1 MHTNG
6 ITKIAT
12 KSPKMTSD
20 APFLIGV
27 DNIQE
32 MLPTILIDSI
42 VLDNH
47 FIIKGINQNVL
58 DLLGYTRN
66 ELQGKDINCLIDD
79 GTLVSSIQKDL
90 ATGFSGE
97 KRYVLLTKENTKI
110 VVCIS
115 GFYLGLISDINNKI
129 ILIVRKT
136 QSAVVSEN
144 SENTKVEIDKF
155 IYRAAH
161 DLRGPLATIK
171 GLIDLIKI
179 RENNDEL
186 DRLIQLVDS
195 HANVLDE
202 RLFQLAYMAQYCKE
216 EKNSS
221 DEIIFHTIETR
232 LRKIIEKN
240 AFVDFLEFNFSS
252 PKGTL
257 SAVREDIIS
266 ELLDNLLLH
275 TLSLPI
281 KSIPSQINF
290 KLTRSEKQLRIT
302 VVTVGFNLT
311 DEILIATRNSSF
323 SYTDLVKYPQ
333 MVHYYGAKKL
343 ANQLNTTI
351 ESVFI
356 AEDKHRLEVRIP
368 I

>member
-1 MHTNG
+1 MAG
-6 ITKIAT
+6 
-12 KSPKMTSD
+12 D

-32 MLPTILIDSI
+32 MLPAILMDSI
-42 VLDNH
+42 VLDNR

-58 DLLGYTRN
+58 DLLGYQRQDLC
-66 ELQGKDINCLIDD
+66 EKDINCLVEDKGLIES
-79 GTLVSSIQKDL
+79 LQKDL
-90 ATGFSGE
+90 ATGFLGE
-97 KRYVLLTKENTKI
+97 KRYVLLTKGRAKI

-136 QSAVVSEN
+136 QVTLAPENAEN
-144 SENTKVEIDKF
+144 SKAEIDKF

-216 EKNSS
+216 QPNGN
-221 DEIIFHTIETR
+221 DEIIFHSIETR
-232 LRKIIEKN
+232 LRRIIEKN

-257 SAVREDIIS
+257 SAVREDVIS

-281 KSIPSQINF
+281 KTIPSQINF

-302 VVTVGFNLT
+302 VITVGFKLT
-311 DEILIATRNSSF
+311 DELLIATRNSSF

-333 MVHYYGAKKL
+333 MVHFYSAKKL

-356 AEDKHRLEVRIP
+356 AEDKQRLEVRIP

>member
-1 MHTNG
+1 
-6 ITKIAT
+6 
-12 KSPKMTSD
+12 MTSNS
-20 APFLIGV
+20 PFLIGV

-32 MLPTILIDSI
+32 MLPTILTDSI
-42 VLDNH
+42 VLDNR

-58 DLLGYTRN
+58 DLLGYTGN
-66 ELQGKDINCLIDD
+66 ELQERDINCFIEDKN
-79 GTLVSSIQKDL
+79 LVASLQKDL

-97 KRYVLLTKENTKI
+97 KRYVLLTKEKTKI
-110 VVCIS
+110 VACIS
-115 GFYLGLISDINNKI
+115 GFYMGLISDINNKI

-136 QSAVVSEN
+136 QPTVSNEN
-144 SENTKVEIDKF
+144 PQKTEIEIDKF

-202 RLFQLAYMAQYCKE
+202 RLFQLGYMAQYYKE
-216 EKNSS
+216 EKIAN

-252 PKGTL
+252 PSGN
-257 SAVREDIIS
+257 VVGREA
-266 ELLDNLLLH
+266 
-275 TLSLPI
+275 
-281 KSIPSQINF
+281 
-290 KLTRSEKQLRIT
+290 R
-302 VVTVGFNLT
+302 
-311 DEILIATRNSSF
+311 
-323 SYTDLVKYPQ
+323 YDL
-333 MVHYYGAKKL
+333 
-343 ANQLNTTI
+343 
-351 ESVFI
+351 
-356 AEDKHRLEVRIP
+356 
-368 I
+368 

>member
-1 MHTNG
+1 MQ
-6 ITKIAT
+6 T
-12 KSPKMTSD
+12 KSLTQMISD
-20 APFLIGV
+20 GPFLIGT

-32 MLPTILIDSI
+32 MLSTIVMDSI
-42 VLDNH
+42 IIDNH

-58 DLLGYTRN
+58 DLLGYNRN
-66 ELQGKDINCLIDD
+66 ELFEKDINCLVDD
-79 GTLVSSIQKDL
+79 SCLVASLQKDL

-97 KRYVLLTKENTKI
+97 KRYVLRTKENAKI
-110 VVCIS
+110 VACIS

-129 ILIVRKT
+129 ILIVKKT
-136 QSAVVSEN
+136 EVVATIEN
-144 SENTKVEIDKF
+144 PENTRIEIDQF

-202 RLFQLAYMAQYCKE
+202 RLFQLAYMAQYYKE
-216 EKNSS
+216 ENNAN

-266 ELLDNLLLH
+266 ELLDNILLH

-281 KSIPSQINF
+281 KSIPSKINF

-302 VVTVGFNLT
+302 VITVGFKLT
-311 DEILIATRNSSF
+311 DEILIATRNPSF

-343 ANQLNTTI
+343 AKQLNTTI

-356 AEDKHRLEVRIP
+356 AEDKFRLEVRIP

>member
-1 MHTNG
+1 MR
-6 ITKIAT
+6 
-12 KSPKMTSD
+12 SD
-20 APFLIGV
+20 GPFLVGM

-32 MLPTILIDSI
+32 MLPTILTDSI
-42 VLDNH
+42 VLDNR
-47 FIIKGINQNVL
+47 FRIKGINQNVL

-66 ELQGKDINCLIDD
+66 ELLEKDVTCFVEDRS
-79 GTLVSSIQKDL
+79 LVASLEKDL

-97 KRYVLLTKENTKI
+97 KRYVLLTKENTK
-110 VVCIS
+110 VVACIS
-115 GFYLGLISDINNKI
+115 GFYMGLISDINNKI
-129 ILIVRKT
+129 VLIVRKT
-136 QSAVVSEN
+136 QQTVAIDN
-144 SENTKVEIDKF
+144 PENTKIELDKF

-171 GLIDLIKI
+171 GLIGLIKI

-202 RLFQLAYMAQYCKE
+202 RLFQLAYMAQYYKE
-216 EKNSS
+216 EKIAS

-252 PKGTL
+252 PAGTL
-257 SAVREDIIS
+257 SAVREDTIS

-275 TLSLPI
+275 TLALPL

-302 VVTVGFNLT
+302 VVTVGFKLT
-311 DEILIATRNSSF
+311 DEILIATRNPAF

-333 MVHYYGAKKL
+333 MVHFYAAKKL

-356 AEDKHRLEVRIP
+356 AEDKQRLEVRIP

>member
-1 MHTNG
+1 
-6 ITKIAT
+6 
-12 KSPKMTSD
+12 MTRNS
-20 APFLIGV
+20 PFLIGM
-27 DNIQE
+27 DSIQE
-32 MLPTILIDSI
+32 MLPTILTDSI
-42 VLDNH
+42 VLDNRL
-47 FIIKGINQNVL
+47 IIKGINQNVL
-58 DLLGYTRN
+58 DLVGYSRN
-66 ELQGKDINCLIDD
+66 ELLEKDVNSLAEDRN
-79 GTLVSSIQKDL
+79 LAASLQKDL

-97 KRYVLLTKENTKI
+97 KRYVLLTKEKTKI

-115 GFYLGLISDINNKI
+115 GFYMGLISDINNKI
-129 ILIVRKT
+129 VLIIRKT
-136 QSAVVSEN
+136 QPTVAIDTP
-144 SENTKVEIDKF
+144 ENTKIEIDKF

-171 GLIDLIKI
+171 GLIDLINI

-202 RLFQLAYMAQYCKE
+202 RLFQLAYMAQYYKE
-216 EKNSS
+216 EKIVS
-221 DEIIFHTIETR
+221 DELIFHTIETR

-240 AFVDFLEFNFSS
+240 AFIDFLEFNFSS
-252 PKGTL
+252 PVGTL
-257 SAVREDIIS
+257 SAVRASTIS

-275 TLSLPI
+275 ILALPI

-302 VVTVGFNLT
+302 VVTVGFKLT

-323 SYTDLVKYPQ
+323 SYTDLVKHPK
-333 MVHYYGAKKL
+333 MVHFYAAKKL

-356 AEDKHRLEVRIP
+356 AEDKQRLEVRIP

>member
-1 MHTNG
+1 LQ
-6 ITKIAT
+6 T
-12 KSPKMTSD
+12 KSHEMTSD
-20 APFLIGV
+20 GPFLIGV

-32 MLPTILIDSI
+32 MLPTILADSI
-42 VLDNH
+42 VLDNR

-58 DLLGYTRN
+58 DSLGYTRA
-66 ELQGKDINCLIDD
+66 ELQERDLNCLVDD
-79 GTLVSSIQKDL
+79 KSLVASLQKDL
-90 ATGFSGE
+90 SIGFSGE
-97 KRYVLLTKENTKI
+97 KRYVLLTKENAKI
-110 VVCIS
+110 VACIS
-115 GFYLGLISDINNKI
+115 GFYMGLISDINNKI
-129 ILIVRKT
+129 VLVVRKT
-136 QSAVVSEN
+136 QPTVPNEN
-144 SENTKVEIDKF
+144 PENTKVEIDKF

-202 RLFQLAYMAQYCKE
+202 RLFQLGYMAQYYKE
-216 EKNSS
+216 EKNTN
-221 DEIIFHTIETR
+221 DEIIFHALETR

-275 TLSLPI
+275 TLSMPI
-281 KSIPSQINF
+281 KTIPSKINF
-290 KLTRSEKQLRIT
+290 KLSRSEKQLRIT
-302 VVTVGFNLT
+302 VVTVGLKLT
-311 DEILIATRNSSF
+311 DEILVATRNPSF
-323 SYTDLVKYPQ
+323 SYTDLVQYPQ
-333 MVHYYGAKKL
+333 MVHFYAAKKL
-343 ANQLNTTI
+343 ANRLNTTI

-356 AEDKHRLEVRIP
+356 AEDRQRLEVRIP

>member
-1 MHTNG
+1 
-6 ITKIAT
+6 
-12 KSPKMTSD
+12 MTSN
-20 APFLIGV
+20 APFLIAV
-27 DNIQE
+27 DNILD
-32 MLPTILIDSI
+32 MLPTILMDSI
-42 VLDNH
+42 VLDNS
-47 FIIKGINQNVL
+47 FVIKGINQNVL
-58 DLLGYTRN
+58 DLLGYTRE
-66 ELQGKDINCLIDD
+66 ELQDRDLNYLVTD
-79 GTLVSSIQKDL
+79 GNLVSSLQKDL

-97 KRYVLLTKENTKI
+97 RRHVLFTKANTKI
-110 VVCIS
+110 VVSIS

-129 ILIVRKT
+129 ILVIRRQQLSVTRDT
-136 QSAVVSEN
+136 QEN
-144 SENTKVEIDKF
+144 PKIEIDQF

-202 RLFQLAYMAQYCKE
+202 RLFQLSYMAQYKE
-216 EKNSS
+216 EKSAG

-252 PKGTL
+252 PIGTL
-257 SAVREDIIS
+257 SGVREDTIS

-275 TLSLPI
+275 TLSSPI

-290 KLTRSEKQLRIT
+290 KLTRSEKQLRIA
-302 VVTVGFNLT
+302 VSTVGFKLT
-311 DEILIATRNSSF
+311 DEILIATRNPSF
-323 SYTDLVKYPQ
+323 TYTDLVKYPQ
-333 MVHYYGAKKL
+333 LVHFYAAKKL

-356 AEDKHRLEVRIP
+356 AEDKQRLEVRIP